1 MSASSYPDFWRTH
14 ERRSGTPSRRATDLD
29 GWVASAE
36 EIERAAAEEERRR
49 LARELHD
56 GVLNSLTGTSL
67 QLHATS
73 RLIEQDPAAARQRLR
88 EIERLVTEQQ
98 TELRAFIQQMRD
110 GVEPSRPAHANLLI
124 ALKGLCRRA
133 SGCGPLVDLTGSDF
147 ALIPD
152 SLVDHVYRLVEELV
166 SNSVRH
172 AHADFIW
179 VEVRRWRHDVV
190 VSVED
195 DGRGF
200 AFHGRYDLPMLERKH
215 IGPASVKERVGLLHG
230 QMVLNSRRTGS
241 RIEVRLPMQRATKRS
256 SSTSRA

>member
-1 MSASSYPDFWRTH
+1 MDAATIDVFVLGPDPLVEGVVRLAAAAAQGIGDVT
-14 ERRSGTPSRRATDLD
+14 
-29 GWVASAE
+29 VV
-36 EIERAAAEEERRR
+36 AAAELDMSTR
-49 LARELHD
+49 
-56 GVLNSLTGTSL
+56 V
-67 QLHATS
+67 
-73 RLIEQDPAAARQRLR
+73 
-88 EIERLVTEQQ
+88 V
-98 TELRAFIQQMRD
+98 
-110 GVEPSRPAHANLLI
+110 PSI
-124 ALKGLCRRA
+124 VV
-133 SGCGPLVDLTGSDF
+133 VDLTGSDF

-241 RIEVRLPMQRATKRS
+241 RIEVRLPMQRTTKRS
-256 SSTSRA
+256 SSTSRASRRACRGLLQLN

>member
-190 VSVED
+190 VSV
-195 DGRGF
+195 
-200 AFHGRYDLPMLERKH
+200 A
-215 IGPASVKERVGLLHG
+215 
-230 QMVLNSRRTGS
+230 
-241 RIEVRLPMQRATKRS
+241 
-256 SSTSRA
+256 STSVLQASKSAWDCCMDKWSSIRGVPARASRFACRCNAQRSVLRARRARNAARVVASCS